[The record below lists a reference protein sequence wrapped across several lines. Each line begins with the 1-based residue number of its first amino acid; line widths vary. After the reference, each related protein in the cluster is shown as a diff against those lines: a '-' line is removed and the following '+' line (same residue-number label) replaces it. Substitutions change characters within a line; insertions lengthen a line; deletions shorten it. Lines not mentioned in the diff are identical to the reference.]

1 MEKEKRKPYSP
12 LPEYLTIGPSE
23 IHGTVIFAIENIP
36 GEVVIGITHVYDPN
50 FQHGFIRTPLSRR
63 KIASLLIRGF
73 DKDQIYNIGCDVL
86 CNSIPFGGF
95 HD

>member
-1 MEKEKRKPYSP
+1 MTRSK
-12 LPEYLTIGPSE
+12 
-23 IHGTVIFAIENIP
+23 IFLILSID
-36 GEVVIGITHVYDPN
+36 EVQRYFATY
-50 FQHGFIRTPLSRR
+50 GFLKTPLSRR